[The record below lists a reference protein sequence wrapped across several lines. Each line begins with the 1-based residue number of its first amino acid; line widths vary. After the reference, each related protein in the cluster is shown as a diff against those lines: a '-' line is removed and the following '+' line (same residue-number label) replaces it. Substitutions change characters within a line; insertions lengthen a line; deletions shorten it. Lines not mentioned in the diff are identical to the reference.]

1 MKTEDIILLANKGF
15 TKEEILKMEKE
26 EAKAATATPYSDRLD
41 LLLDKLEAIIVA
53 KETPKQ
59 EEPKAAT
66 ATPSNDRLDLLL
78 DRLEAFIVAKET
90 PKQEEP
96 KKEEP
101 VKQVDVDYNKEA
113 EKKLDERLEKLAQ
126 LISAGNVSKDI
137 ELPKSAEDILGNTL
151 DRLKGIEPE
160 KEN

>member
-26 EAKAATATPYSDRLD
+26 ETEPAK
-41 LLLDKLEAIIVA
+41 
-53 KETPKQ
+53 

-78 DRLEAFIVAKET
+78 DKLEAIIVAKEA

-101 VKQVDVDYNKEA
+101 AKQVDVDYNKEA

>member
-26 EAKAATATPYSDRLD
+26 ETEPAK
-41 LLLDKLEAIIVA
+41 
-53 KETPKQ
+53 

>member
-15 TKEEILKMEKE
+15 TKEEILKIEKE
-26 EAKAATATPYSDRLD
+26 ETEPVK
-41 LLLDKLEAIIVA
+41 
-53 KETPKQ
+53 

-78 DRLEAFIVAKET
+78 DKLEAIIVAKET
-90 PKQEEP
+90 AKQEEP

-101 VKQVDVDYNKEA
+101 VQQVSVDYNKEA

>member
-26 EAKAATATPYSDRLD
+26 ETEPAK
-41 LLLDKLEAIIVA
+41 
-53 KETPKQ
+53 

-66 ATPSNDRLDLLL
+66 ATPSSDRLDLLL

>member
-26 EAKAATATPYSDRLD
+26 ETEPVK
-41 LLLDKLEAIIVA
+41 
-53 KETPKQ
+53 
-59 EEPKAAT
+59 EEPKAT

-78 DRLEAFIVAKET
+78 DKIEALIVAKET

-101 VKQVDVDYNKEA
+101 AKTVDVDYNKEA

-160 KEN
+160 KEK

>member
-26 EAKAATATPYSDRLD
+26 ETEPAK
-41 LLLDKLEAIIVA
+41 
-53 KETPKQ
+53 
-59 EEPKAAT
+59 EEPKAT

-78 DRLEAFIVAKET
+78 DKIEALIVAKET

-101 VKQVDVDYNKEA
+101 AKTVDVDYNKEA

-160 KEN
+160 KEK

>member
-26 EAKAATATPYSDRLD
+26 ETEPAK
-41 LLLDKLEAIIVA
+41 
-53 KETPKQ
+53 
-59 EEPKAAT
+59 EEPKAST

-78 DRLEAFIVAKET
+78 DKLEALIVAKET

>member
-26 EAKAATATPYSDRLD
+26 ETEPTKEEPKAATATPSSDRLD

-53 KETPKQ
+53 KE
-59 EEPKAAT
+59 E
-66 ATPSNDRLDLLL
+66 
-78 DRLEAFIVAKET
+78 

-101 VKQVDVDYNKEA
+101 KQVNVDYNKEA

>member
-26 EAKAATATPYSDRLD
+26 ETEPVK
-41 LLLDKLEAIIVA
+41 
-53 KETPKQ
+53 
-59 EEPKAAT
+59 EEPKAT

-78 DRLEAFIVAKET
+78 DKIDALIAAKET

-101 VKQVDVDYNKEA
+101 VQQVNVDYNKEA

>member
-26 EAKAATATPYSDRLD
+26 ETEPAK
-41 LLLDKLEAIIVA
+41 
-53 KETPKQ
+53 

-101 VKQVDVDYNKEA
+101 VKQVNVDYNKEA